1 MNDYYEILGVP
12 RDASTEQVKK
22 AYRRLARELHP
33 DVAGADTV
41 SEERFKDVSRAYEV
55 LSNPEKRRMYDLG
68 SDPTA
73 PGGGM
78 GGGMGGGG
86 FGFQDIFETFF
97 GAAAGGGPQRGPI
110 PRARRGQD
118 ALVRLDIDLPEAT
131 FGAHREVP
139 VDTAVLCPTCGG
151 SCCRPGTSPRTCDVC
166 GGAGTVQRVA
176 RSFLG
181 QVMTTQPC
189 AACHGFGTVIPEP
202 CTECAGEGR
211 VRSRRVLEVD
221 VPAGVDTGTRIKLT
235 AQGEVGPAGGPA
247 GDVYLEVRERRHET
261 FMREGDDLHCTLP
274 VPMTAA
280 ALGTVLTLDTLD
292 GPQEVDL
299 RPGTQP
305 AQVVTIKGLGVGHL
319 HAGGRGDL
327 HVHVEVQ
334 VPTGLDEEQNELLR
348 RLATLRNEERPEG
361 RLSAAS
367 PGVFA
372 KLRDK
377 LAGR

>member
-1 MNDYYEILGVP
+1 MTDYYEILGVP
-12 RDASTEQVKK
+12 RDATPEQIKK

-33 DVAGADTV
+33 DVAGTDPGT
-41 SEERFKDVSRAYEV
+41 EDRFKDVSRAYDV
-55 LSNPEKRRMYDLG
+55 LGNTEKRRAYDMG
-68 SDPTA
+68 ADPA
-73 PGGGM
+73 SPGGGM
-78 GGGMGGGG
+78 GGG

-97 GAAAGGGPQRGPI
+97 GAAGGGAPRGPV

-118 ALVRLDIDLPEAT
+118 ALVRLDLDLAEAA
-131 FGAHREVP
+131 FGVHRDVQ

-151 SCCRPGTSPRTCDVC
+151 TCCRPGTSPRTCEVC
-166 GGAGTVQRVA
+166 GGRGSVQRVA

-211 VRSRRVLEVD
+211 VRSRRTLSVD

-235 AQGEVGPAGGPA
+235 GQGEVGPAGGPP
-247 GDVYLEVRERRHET
+247 GDVYLEVRERKHEI
-261 FMREGDDLHCTLP
+261 FVRRGDDLHATLQ

-280 ALGTVLTLDTLD
+280 ALGTVLAMETLD

-305 AQVVTIKGLGVGHL
+305 GQVITLRGLGIGHL
-319 HAGGRGDL
+319 HVGGRGDL

-334 VPTGLDEEQNELLR
+334 VPTPADEEQAELLR
-348 RLATLRNEERPEG
+348 RLAVLRGEERPEA
-361 RLSAAS
+361 RLAAAN
-367 PGVFA
+367 PGMFA

-377 LAGR
+377 LSGR

>member
-1 MNDYYEILGVP
+1 MTDYYEILGVP
-12 RDASTEQVKK
+12 RDATPEQIKK

-33 DVAGADTV
+33 DVAGNDPA
-41 SEERFKDVSRAYEV
+41 SEERFKDVSRAYDV
-55 LSNPEKRRMYDLG
+55 LGNPDKRRAYDLG
-68 SDPTA
+68 GDPTGA
-73 PGGGM
+73 GGM
-78 GGGMGGGG
+78 GGG

-97 GAAAGGGPQRGPI
+97 GAATGATAQRGPI

-118 ALVRLDIDLPEAT
+118 ALVRLDIDLSEAT
-131 FGAHREVP
+131 FGSHREVQ
-139 VDTAVLCPTCGG
+139 VDTAVVCPTCQG
-151 SCCRPGTSPRTCDVC
+151 SCCRPGTSPRTCEVC
-166 GGAGTVQRVA
+166 GGRGSVQRVA

-189 AACHGFGTVIPEP
+189 AACQGFGTVIPEP

-211 VRSRRVLEVD
+211 VRSRRTISVD

-247 GDVYLEVRERRHET
+247 GDLYLEVRERRHDV
-261 FMREGDDLHCTLP
+261 FVRRGDDLHATLP

-305 AQVVTIKGLGVGHL
+305 DQEVVLKGLGVGHL
-319 HAGGRGDL
+319 HTGGRGDL
-327 HVHVEVQ
+327 HVHVDVQ
-334 VPTGLDEEQNELLR
+334 VPVALDDEQAELLR
-348 RLATLRNEERPEG
+348 RLAALRGEERPDA
-361 RLSAAS
+361 RLATAS
-367 PGVFA
+367 TGMFA
-372 KLRDK
+372 RLRDK

>member
-1 MNDYYEILGVP
+1 MTDYYEILGVP
-12 RDASTEQVKK
+12 RDATPEQIKK

-33 DVAGADTV
+33 DVAGNDPA
-41 SEERFKDVSRAYEV
+41 SEERFKDVSRAYDV
-55 LSNPEKRRMYDLG
+55 LGNADKRRAYDLG
-68 SDPTA
+68 GDPSSA
-73 PGGGM
+73 GGGM
-78 GGGMGGGG
+78 GGG

-97 GAAAGGGPQRGPI
+97 GAATGATAQRGPI

-118 ALVRLDIDLPEAT
+118 ALVRLDIDLSEAT
-131 FGAHREVP
+131 FGAHREVQ
-139 VDTAVLCPTCGG
+139 VDTAVVCPTCQGT
-151 SCCRPGTSPRTCDVC
+151 CCRPGTSPRTCEVC
-166 GGAGTVQRVA
+166 GGRGSVQRVA

-189 AACHGFGTVIPEP
+189 AACQGFGTVIPEP

-211 VRSRRVLEVD
+211 VRSRRTISVD

-247 GDVYLEVRERRHET
+247 GDLYLEIRERRHDV
-261 FMREGDDLHCTLP
+261 FVRRGDDLHATLP

-305 AQVVTIKGLGVGHL
+305 DQEVVLKGLGVGHL
-319 HAGGRGDL
+319 HIGGRGDL
-327 HVHVEVQ
+327 HVHVDVQ
-334 VPTGLDEEQNELLR
+334 VPVGLDDEQTELLQ
-348 RLATLRNEERPEG
+348 RLAALRGEERPEA
-361 RLSAAS
+361 RLATSS
-367 PGVFA
+367 TGMFA
-372 KLRDK
+372 RLREK

>member
-1 MNDYYEILGVP
+1 MTDYYEILGVQ
-12 RDASTEQVKK
+12 RDATPEQIKK

-33 DVAGADTV
+33 DVAGADPAT
-41 SEERFKDVSRAYEV
+41 EERFKDVSRAYDV
-55 LSNPEKRRMYDLG
+55 LGNPEKRRAYDMG
-68 SDPTA
+68 ADPA
-73 PGGGM
+73 SPGGGM
-78 GGGMGGGG
+78 GGG

-97 GAAAGGGPQRGPI
+97 GAAAGGTPRGPA

-118 ALVRLDIDLPEAT
+118 ALVRLDLDLAEAA
-131 FGAHREVP
+131 FGVHKDVQ

-151 SCCRPGTSPRTCDVC
+151 TCCRPGTSPRTCEAC
-166 GGAGTVQRVA
+166 GGRGSVQRVA

-211 VRSRRVLEVD
+211 VRSRRTLSVD

-235 AQGEVGPAGGPA
+235 GQGEVGPAGGPA
-247 GDVYLEVRERRHET
+247 GDVYLEVRERKHET
-261 FMREGDDLHCTLP
+261 FVRRGDDLHATLP

-280 ALGTVLTLDTLD
+280 ALGTVVTLDTLD

-305 AQVVTIKGLGVGHL
+305 GQVATLRGLGIGHL
-319 HAGGRGDL
+319 HVGGRGDL

-334 VPTGLDEEQNELLR
+334 VPTPADEEQAELLR
-348 RLATLRNEERPEG
+348 RLAVLRGEERPEA
-361 RLSAAS
+361 RLAAAN
-367 PGVFA
+367 PGMFA

-377 LAGR
+377 LSGR

>member
-1 MNDYYEILGVP
+1 VSDYYEVLGVE
-12 RDASTEQVKK
+12 RDATPEQIKK

-33 DVAGADTV
+33 DVAGAEAG
-41 SEERFKDVSRAYEV
+41 SEDRFKDVSRAYEV
-55 LSNPEKRRMYDLG
+55 LSNPEKRRMYDMG
-68 SDPTA
+68 ADPSS

-78 GGGMGGGG
+78 GGAGG

-97 GAAAGGGPQRGPI
+97 GAAAGAGAQRGPI

-118 ALVRLDIDLPEAT
+118 ALLRLDIDLAEAT
-131 FGAHREVP
+131 FGTHREVP
-139 VDTAVLCPTCGG
+139 VETAVVCPTCDG

-166 GGAGTVQRVA
+166 GGRGTVQRVA

-181 QVMTTQPC
+181 QVMTSQPC

-211 VRSRRVLEVD
+211 VRSRRTLEVD

-247 GDVYLEVRERRHET
+247 GDIYLEVRERKHDT
-261 FMREGDDLHCTLP
+261 FLREDDDLHCTLE

-305 AQVVTIKGLGVGHL
+305 AQVVTLRGLGVGHL

-327 HVHVEVQ
+327 HVHVDVK
-334 VPTGLDEEQNELLR
+334 VPTALDDEQSELLR
-348 RLATLRNEERPEG
+348 RLAGLRGEERPEA
-361 RLSAAS
+361 RLSAS
-367 PGVFA
+367 GGGVFS